1 MTSAIGIWLLPV
13 IQRIFKVHFSD
24 LVDIL
29 VSIDIFAGVL
39 LDEALTFYYRFPGI
53 DKFYHFCATAQ
64 IALAGFLI
72 TRHFLLKHKTAKT
85 IALSLVF
92 AFFFAVAVEAMWE
105 ISTMLQSPSSIRPS
119 TDTTTQS
126 WIRCGISSPMSVEPS
141 LVSSSAL

>member
-53 DKFYHFCATAQ
+53 DKFYHFYATAQ

-72 TRHFLLKHKTAKT
+72 ARHFLLKHKTAKT
-85 IALSLVF
+85 ITLSLVF
-92 AFFFAVAVEAMWE
+92 AFFFAVAVEAMRE

-141 LVSSSAL
+141 LVSFSAL